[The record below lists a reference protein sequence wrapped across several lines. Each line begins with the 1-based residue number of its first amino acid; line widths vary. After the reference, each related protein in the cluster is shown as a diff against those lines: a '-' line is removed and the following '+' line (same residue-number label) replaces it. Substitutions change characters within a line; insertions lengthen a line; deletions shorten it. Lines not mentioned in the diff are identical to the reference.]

1 MKSTTIK
8 VYFNEPIKAGSMSI
22 TLKTSTG
29 KVIKTKNSINN
40 KTITI
45 SPLTA
50 LSTGV
55 KYYIT
60 FNTGSVKS
68 LTGIDN
74 SKYSS
79 SFTVS
84 PLTLAQM
91 KDGISRAEKFYNTHQ
106 RLPKYINYGS
116 KKIPIAT
123 FQKIIATQG
132 LKIKTNTPTPI
143 IDPNRPVYI
152 TSDNIVSKTKDNA
165 RINNIIKSLNTLGIK
180 AYNMGVGPNNHIK
193 VLQTS
198 KVPKNALIVNIYGGA
213 CAGTIWEMGGS

>member
-1 MKSTTIK
+1 M
-8 VYFNEPIKAGSMSI
+8 AI
-22 TLKTSTG
+22 TLKNSAG
-29 KVIKTKNSINN
+29 KVIKTKNSISS

-50 LSTGV
+50 LPTAV

-68 LTGIDN
+68 LSGIGN

-91 KDGISRAEKFYNTHQ
+91 KNGISRAEKFYNTHQ
-106 RLPKYINYGS
+106 RLPKYVNYGT

-143 IDPNRPVYI
+143 LDPHRPVYI
-152 TSDNIVSKTKDNA
+152 TSDGIINEKVDNA
-165 RINNIIKSLNTLGIK
+165 RVDAIVSALRG
-180 AYNMGVGPNNHIK
+180 MGLYAANYGWGPSSHYQILK
-193 VLQTS
+193 DK
-198 KVPKNALIVNIYGGA
+198 KVPKMI
-213 CAGTIWEMGGS
+213 